1 MAAMLEMTRNGEL
14 YVTMA
19 TRSLLREQFVGML
32 RLLHVLPPVSSSQ
45 LVMETRKV
53 LAPAASIMFLRRR
66 RRRRKKSDIFR
77 SKTGGG
83 SDASFI
89 LLHF

>member
-32 RLLHVLPPVSSSQ
+32 RLLHVLPPVSSSH

-53 LAPAASIMFLRRR
+53 LAPAASIMFQEEEEEKRYFQIQNWRRE
-66 RRRRKKSDIFR
+66 
-77 SKTGGG
+77 
-83 SDASFI
+83 
-89 LLHF
+89 

>member
-19 TRSLLREQFVGML
+19 TCSLLREQFVGML
-32 RLLHVLPPVSSSQ
+32 RLLHVLPPVSSSH

-53 LAPAASIMFLRRR
+53 LAPAASIMFL
-66 RRRRKKSDIFR
+66 RRRKKSDIFR

>member
-1 MAAMLEMTRNGEL
+1 MAAMLEMTRNGEP

-19 TRSLLREQFVGML
+19 TLSLLGEQFVGML
-32 RLLHVLPPVSSSQ
+32 RLLHVPPPVSSSH

-53 LAPAASIMFLRRR
+53 LAPAASIMCL
-66 RRRRKKSDIFR
+66 RRRKKSDIFR

-83 SDASFI
+83 SDASFT